1 MGFLKNLFVG
11 AVLAGVA
18 LLVDSCR
25 IVSLSGGGS
34 HGAFEA
40 GVLSNIIHGDPT
52 WKPWDVHLGVSAGSL
67 GVLGLIKDD
76 YKTNMDVLHD
86 TWSETKS
93 KDILEP
99 FASKNSLYGNDKIK
113 KLLTNS
119 YSRLTGRSQVGGIFV
134 VGVTNLVTGS
144 FTPLE
149 IDPSEPNLDY
159 FLASTSIP
167 VAFPPL
173 AISDKEVFAD
183 GGLQKNEF
191 FLSSLKYCP
200 PDSSAYEMDLIF
212 ANYEV
217 EQNDQGPWTL
227 LEITKRSIDII
238 KEDFNNMYY
247 KSVLSCSSS
256 SSSAVKNDK
265 SIGLTVNIF
274 IPPSA
279 ISVSTLDFD
288 HGEELWE
295 LGFYNVTK
303 STIYC

>member
-1 MGFLKNLFVG
+1 MGFLRNLFVG
-11 AVLAGVA
+11 AVVAGFA

-25 IVSLSGGGS
+25 MVSLSGGGS

-40 GVLSNIIHGDPT
+40 GVLANIIHEDPT

-67 GVLGLIKDD
+67 GVLGLLKDD

-86 TWSETKS
+86 IWSETKS

-113 KLLTNS
+113 SLLSNS
-119 YSRLTGRSQVGGIFV
+119 YGRITGSQTGGFFV
-134 VGVTNLVTGS
+134 VGVTNLVSGS

-149 IDPSEPNLDY
+149 VDSANPNLDY

-173 AISDKEVFAD
+173 AISEEEVFVD

-200 PDSSAYEMDLIF
+200 KDSTSYEMDLIF

-217 EQNDQGPWTL
+217 EQDERGPWTL

-256 SSSAVKNDK
+256 LTNSGKLL
-265 SIGLTVNIF
+265 GLTVNIF

-288 HGEELWE
+288 HGEELWD

-303 STIYC
+303 TTIYC